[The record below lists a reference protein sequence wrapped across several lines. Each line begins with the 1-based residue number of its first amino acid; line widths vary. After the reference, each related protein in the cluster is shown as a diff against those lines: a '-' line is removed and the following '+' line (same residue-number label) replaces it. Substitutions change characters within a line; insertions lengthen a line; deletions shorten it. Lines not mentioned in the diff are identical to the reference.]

1 MSSLSEDWSKTTPVV
16 HSKEEN
22 QALMEYASNK
32 NINLYNI
39 KKFDGDSELLKEQI
53 DVLSSTLK
61 EFKITDK
68 ATVTFADLG
77 DDGFAQTVNNTIT
90 FNNKVLRNKEIT
102 NKVLNGDNYLA
113 STDIS
118 GIAIHEA
125 GHIISR
131 KYGEKGIEIAKKAYY
146 NIYEKDVSIDELL
159 EYLSNNISGY
169 SVYINTLR
177 KPNLNSYKEIV
188 PEILA
193 KHTKQANDFTT
204 EFINL
209 LREMIK

>member
-1 MSSLSEDWSKTTPVV
+1 MAGCPVRKPHWLPLLCRRKSHTGRADVQIPVSSGSSAP

-77 DDGFAQTVNNTIT
+77 DYDFAQTVNNTIT
-90 FNNKVLRNKEIT
+90 FNNKVLRN
-102 NKVLNGDNYLA
+102 
-113 STDIS
+113 
-118 GIAIHEA
+118 
-125 GHIISR
+125 
-131 KYGEKGIEIAKKAYY
+131 
-146 NIYEKDVSIDELL
+146 
-159 EYLSNNISGY
+159 
-169 SVYINTLR
+169 
-177 KPNLNSYKEIV
+177 
-188 PEILA
+188 
-193 KHTKQANDFTT
+193 
-204 EFINL
+204 
-209 LREMIK
+209 

>member
-1 MSSLSEDWSKTTPVV
+1 M
-16 HSKEEN
+16 
-22 QALMEYASNK
+22 
-32 NINLYNI
+32 
-39 KKFDGDSELLKEQI
+39 
-53 DVLSSTLK
+53 
-61 EFKITDK
+61 
-68 ATVTFADLG
+68 TFADLG
-77 DDGFAQTVNNTIT
+77 DDDFAQTVNNTIT

-177 KPNLNSYKEIV
+177 KPNLKSYKEIV

>member
-68 ATVTFADLG
+68 ATVTL
-77 DDGFAQTVNNTIT
+77 QI
-90 FNNKVLRNKEIT
+90 
-102 NKVLNGDNYLA
+102 
-113 STDIS
+113 
-118 GIAIHEA
+118 
-125 GHIISR
+125 
-131 KYGEKGIEIAKKAYY
+131 
-146 NIYEKDVSIDELL
+146 
-159 EYLSNNISGY
+159 
-169 SVYINTLR
+169 
-177 KPNLNSYKEIV
+177 
-188 PEILA
+188 
-193 KHTKQANDFTT
+193 
-204 EFINL
+204 
-209 LREMIK
+209 